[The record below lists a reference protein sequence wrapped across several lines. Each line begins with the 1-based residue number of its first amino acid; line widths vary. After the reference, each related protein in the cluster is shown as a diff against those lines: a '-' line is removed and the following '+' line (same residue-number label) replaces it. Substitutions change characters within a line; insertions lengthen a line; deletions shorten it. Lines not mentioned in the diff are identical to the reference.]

1 MSEDSTC
8 RSGAGETCILR
19 HTFYSAFRPTA
30 ASNDLTWEEA
40 DESAVS
46 APGRDRGGDGRR
58 ADYAA
63 LNRLAAAARITTAPG
78 SEGRRE
84 IDRAHAEVQASL
96 DERAFEWLIYGLGIN
111 GQMELELWNDRFPCP
126 SPHSAAV
133 WKGVAARSARARH
146 EPRPEVHAGGGCG
159 RVGCLPSQA
168 RGPYPRP
175 GARARALGD
184 GHPAAVSTHVPGRVP
199 DRDWVESL

>member
-8 RSGAGETCILR
+8 RPGDGETCILR
-19 HTFYSAFRPTA
+19 HTFDSAFRPTA

-46 APGRDRGGDGRR
+46 APGRDPGGDGLR

-84 IDRAHAEVQASL
+84 IDRTHARVREGI
-96 DERAFEWLIYGLGIN
+96 DEREAAFLIYALAVN
-111 GQMELELWNDRFPCP
+111 GQKELELWNGRFPLSIAAWRRGLEGCRCP
-126 SPHSAAV
+126 ECE
-133 WKGVAARSARARH
+133 G
-146 EPRPEVHAGGGCG
+146 
-159 RVGCLPSQA
+159 
-168 RGPYPRP
+168 
-175 GARARALGD
+175 
-184 GHPAAVSTHVPGRVP
+184 TT
-199 DRDWVESL
+199 